1 MYILEP
7 KEFGEFDNER
17 TILKEWSTSQLG
29 IPDVVVDDE
38 QFTPRLVFPSQTK
51 VGAKRVGAGVVLQQ
65 SAKKHSWC
73 QGIGQAT
80 SDQFCGEPTLWKID
94 VVDRNTGRDGELWC
108 NFKTPLPVPNSCNV
122 PTKEFTALQ

>member
-1 MYILEP
+1 MYAALRLEP
-7 KEFGEFDNER
+7 QEFGEFDDER

-65 SAKKHSWC
+65 AAEKHPWC
-73 QGIGQAT
+73 QGVGQTTRNEFCREAT
-80 SDQFCGEPTLWKID
+80 LREID
-94 VVDRNTGRDGELWC
+94 VVDRDAGC
-108 NFKTPLPVPNSCNV
+108 Y
-122 PTKEFTALQ
+122 

>member
-80 SDQFCGEPTLWKID
+80 GDQFCGEPTLWKID
-94 VVDRNTGRDGELWC
+94 VVDRDAGC
-108 NFKTPLPVPNSCNV
+108 Y
-122 PTKEFTALQ
+122 

>member
-7 KEFGEFDNER
+7 KELSEFDDER

-38 QFTPRLVFPSQTK
+38 QFTPRLVFPSQTE
-51 VGAKRVGAGVVLQQ
+51 VGTECVGAGVVLQQ

-80 SDQFCGEPTLWKID
+80 GDQFCGEATLWKID
-94 VVDRNTGRDGELWC
+94 VVDRNTG
-108 NFKTPLPVPNSCNV
+108 
-122 PTKEFTALQ
+122 

>member
-7 KEFGEFDNER
+7 KELSEFDDER

-38 QFTPRLVFPSQTK
+38 QFTPRLVFPSQTE
-51 VGAKRVGAGVVLQQ
+51 VGTECVGAGVVLQQ

-80 SDQFCGEPTLWKID
+80 GDQFCGEATLWKID
-94 VVDRNTGRDGELWC
+94 VVDRDAG
-108 NFKTPLPVPNSCNV
+108 
-122 PTKEFTALQ
+122 